1 MSSCHMSMTAAV
13 ANRHD
18 AGIYAKLRFRLFN
31 NGSGIRGKGIRDTVK
46 RSAKGGLVPWD
57 NLSKLK

>member
-46 RSAKGGLVPWD
+46 RSAKGGLVP
-57 NLSKLK
+57 